1 MDEEIAKKLLDE
13 LGKHRSIVRPNNQ
26 LFLDILLSTDVSE
39 SSRFHEALPDRQQ
52 RVEENGFY
60 YSLSLRRILRNKN
73 AQNYQ
78 PLLWK
83 KAGGS
88 IASALGFYSSDALSR
103 NLRANKDLVKMMM
116 ECQEPFSLL
125 GKFQTYDDENP
136 EGILFAATRPI
147 LIIPDSKD
155 MQQIYDWEEKN
166 TTYEKEVGFL
176 LRHSKRIGREEY
188 LAH

>member
-1 MDEEIAKKLLDE
+1 MDEEIAQKLLDE

-39 SSRFHEALPDRQQ
+39 SSRFHEALPDRSQF
-52 RVEENGFY
+52 VEENGFY

-83 KAGGS
+83 KADGS

-103 NLRANKDLVKMMM
+103 NLRSNKDSAWPGLDFIHWPSSRF
-116 ECQEPFSLL
+116 CFSTSWAKSVISPL
-125 GKFQTYDDENP
+125 
-136 EGILFAATRPI
+136 AA
-147 LIIPDSKD
+147 
-155 MQQIYDWEEKN
+155 
-166 TTYEKEVGFL
+166 V
-176 LRHSKRIGREEY
+176 
-188 LAH
+188 